1 MKVINLSEII
11 RRSELFIEDEEIL
24 VMSVGRNSEE
34 LPSKD
39 HHIDCPVYHNA
50 SICCVWPIAI
60 CVPDDYEFPKL
71 KGLVINED

>member
-11 RRSELFIEDEEIL
+11 RRSELSIEDEEIL

-34 LPSKD
+34 LPPENHS
-39 HHIDCPVYHNA
+39 IDCPVHYNA

-60 CVPDDYEFPKL
+60 CVSDDYKFPKL
-71 KGLVINED
+71 KGLVTNED